1 VTVRSTTYILNCCSV
16 SFDDELEITRRK
28 NSLDTDAR
36 PGRLRCLKAAVILA
50 MTTSRHMTLKGM
62 MMAADD
68 EPPVSRGF
76 VGRRRAPQARF
87 AQPLSATTT
96 TRHASCTI
104 FKITMDSCT

>member
-1 VTVRSTTYILNCCSV
+1 MTVRSTTYILNRSSV
-16 SFDDELEITRRK
+16 SFDDELEIARRK
-28 NSLDTDAR
+28 NSLHTDAR
-36 PGRLRCLKAAVILA
+36 PGRLRCLKGI
-50 MTTSRHMTLKGM
+50 

-76 VGRRRAPQARF
+76 VGRRRVPQARF